1 MKSLRERNMGS
12 FNCWMHNP
20 FWKLLFLIGKHWLSG
35 YLEIG
40 SQEAVTL
47 LNLILEYFRLC
58 RPSDL
63 YYGHFHIILEVVF
76 LSLLF

>member
-1 MKSLRERNMGS
+1 
-12 FNCWMHNP
+12 MHIP
-20 FWKLLFLIGKHWLSG
+20 FWKLLFLIGKHWLNG

-40 SQEAVTL
+40 PQEGVTL
-47 LNLILEYFRLC
+47 LSLILEYFMLC

-63 YYGHFHIILEVVF
+63 YYVHFHITLEVVF